1 MTCLGRFPRRFFVPV
16 AAAELARLEDD
27 EDDVTEDAGE
37 GDFCRSRLLLV
48 ILGVS
53 IVLFVMV
60 YCCCLGDGG
69 MGEFLK

>member
-1 MTCLGRFPRRFFVPV
+1 MPV

-60 YCCCLGDGG
+60 YCCFVGVGG
-69 MGEFLK
+69 VGGFFKL